1 MEGYKESKL
10 RKVKNF
16 FKECKRI
23 LKVTKKPSREEYKT
37 IVKVSAI
44 GMGIVGLLG
53 FLINMGKQLI
63 FG

>member
-1 MEGYKESKL
+1 MDGYKESKL

-16 FKECKRI
+16 LKECRRI